1 MYAGAQT
8 RWKSKGKLRLCTAA
22 PEKAVVQGEFNYLL
36 NPQHPDFKLI
46 KISTPKRFSLDMRMW
61 KQDGPARRSRRAGGL
76 SVSGKEAREFPVR
89 SEDMPGQPLVKKVEQ
104 RN

>member
-1 MYAGAQT
+1 MSKIIIHCLRSLPPARHGRNGGATAWREDIAGAKPTAGKLRRMYAGAQT

-46 KISTPKRFSLDMRMW
+46 KISTPERFSFDMRMW
-61 KQDGPARRSRRAGGL
+61 KQD
-76 SVSGKEAREFPVR
+76 
-89 SEDMPGQPLVKKVEQ
+89 
-104 RN
+104 